1 MEATRPVFYYGGQ
14 GFSPLGDKDRVVL
27 PPQLRKTVRESSA
40 NARVLCLVK
49 HDRWDCLMGFGLSRK
64 LDLPG
69 EIDREESVAVQ
80 AGKPFDRDTRYAQL
94 FGFNEVAF
102 DDSGRFVL
110 PGFLKK
116 LAKIADGVF
125 FQGTGPF
132 FTLWSP
138 AVLATM
144 GSGWEGAQ
152 ATCAHLIEEAGR
164 GRG

>member
-1 MEATRPVFYYGGQ
+1 MEATRPVFLYGGQ

-69 EIDREESVAVQ
+69 EIDREESVAVK

-110 PGFLKK
+110 PGYLKK
-116 LAKIADGVF
+116 LAKIDDGVF
-125 FQGTGPF
+125 FQGTGRSSRCGAPPC
-132 FTLWSP
+132 SP
-138 AVLATM
+138 PW
-144 GSGWEGAQ
+144 GR
-152 ATCAHLIEEAGR
+152 AGK
-164 GRG
+164 GRRPPART